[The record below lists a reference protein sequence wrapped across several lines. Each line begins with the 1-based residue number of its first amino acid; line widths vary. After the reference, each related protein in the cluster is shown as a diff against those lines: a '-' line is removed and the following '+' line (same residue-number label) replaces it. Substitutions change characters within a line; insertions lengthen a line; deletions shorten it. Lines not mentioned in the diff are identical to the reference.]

1 VYGNFA
7 FVHYGYQLRYLDAAN
22 AEKSERGRW
31 TDILMKV
38 GTRWLCIGDTG
49 GTM

>member
-1 VYGNFA
+1 MYGNFA